1 MIALA
6 ATHLEDDGTIRLWD
20 DGESA
25 VRPTPRAGGSPRLR
39 PMKMKTKMWLGLL
52 GTMLVLLA
60 LGGWAVD
67 AIRWPFASARMQW
80 RLALSPR

>member
-1 MIALA
+1 
-6 ATHLEDDGTIRLWD
+6 
-20 DGESA
+20 
-25 VRPTPRAGGSPRLR
+25 
-39 PMKMKTKMWLGLL
+39 MKMKTKMWLGLL